1 MYLILLVVGLKFE
14 SPHQLISRPPHHVWH
29 TGLNH
34 SKELKVF
41 VSQEIGRNL
50 CAQVKLKGRMC
61 DSYLLTDGMSITK
74 ADSDYKTSRLCESIF
89 RD

>member
-1 MYLILLVVGLKFE
+1 MVKKQKVFCAYICCGT
-14 SPHQLISRPPHHVWH
+14 QLEMQNSNPLPFFKSFLACWMCQ
-29 TGLNH
+29 LSN

-61 DSYLLTDGMSITK
+61 DSYLLTDGMSIT
-74 ADSDYKTSRLCESIF
+74 
-89 RD
+89 